1 MEIYDMGK
9 KLTLKVEGEEL
20 TKKDIK
26 ERFDKYNKMYFG
38 GKLGKCEILWGLV
51 NNADYGAYHAHEKE
65 DGLHSRIW
73 VGRNTIWTEEGLREL
88 LVHEMI
94 HMYVRTVEGKRM
106 DGLLGHGRRFR
117 RHCRRLKRDYGLL
130 IRIHSDFG
138 YINSKLKPKLW
149 EKIVLW
155 IIDR

>member
-1 MEIYDMGK
+1 MGK

-51 NNADYGAYHAHEKE
+51 NNADYGAYHAYEKE

-106 DGLLGHGRRFR
+106 DGLFGVTSSRQMFEVTT
-117 RHCRRLKRDYGLL
+117 KNA
-130 IRIHSDFG
+130 HSQVNLQK
-138 YINSKLKPKLW
+138 YWKLYSG
-149 EKIVLW
+149 
-155 IIDR
+155 

>member
-1 MEIYDMGK
+1 MGK

-38 GKLGKCEILWGLV
+38 GQLGKCEILWGLV

-106 DGLLGHGRRFR
+106 DGLFGVTSSRQMFEITT
-117 RHCRRLKRDYGLL
+117 KNA
-130 IRIHSDFG
+130 HSQVNLQK
-138 YINSKLKPKLW
+138 YW
-149 EKIVLW
+149 ELYSG
-155 IIDR
+155 

>member
-1 MEIYDMGK
+1 MGK
-9 KLTLKVEGEEL
+9 KLTLKVKGEEL

-94 HMYVRTVEGKRM
+94 HNTIFSHNL
-106 DGLLGHGRRFR
+106 GLSFELIYP
-117 RHCRRLKRDYGLL
+117 KSEW
-130 IRIHSDFG
+130 IRI
-138 YINSKLKPKLW
+138 SKP
-149 EKIVLW
+149 
-155 IIDR
+155 